1 MKEWSKDLKNPKRAK
16 MKKTVE
22 ELKQIIKE
30 ELMAIIAED
39 DMAMDRPPID
49 YSVLAADPLE
59 EGEELYYEDLE

>member
-1 MKEWSKDLKNPKRAK
+1 

>member
-1 MKEWSKDLKNPKRAK
+1 
-16 MKKTVE
+16 MKKTAQ

-30 ELMAIIAED
+30 ELMAIIAEQD
-39 DMAMDRPPID
+39 IPMDRPPTD